1 MGGVRAVPGP
11 SRRSPAHGPS
21 WSVHG
26 GLFPPGECE
35 RPFPSGRREAI
46 MSDQRPRLGGASVPS
61 TSVLLFHYTSYQP
74 KTDAVQPIGN
84 PNERL
89 GIADASRMVS
99 VRNNPPYRH
108 SGSPDPTRQHSAAPH
123 TTSTSM
129 KIKSITSRLIHGSP
143 IAFGHRPH
151 SEEPR
156 QTKATPHHDN
166 PTSNSASPSMAP
178 TPASLPPDM
187 RSSSAYQLPQS
198 ECRHRT
204 SDTGR
209 TENRARRLQSKTTAT
224 NASPRLHQ

>member
-1 MGGVRAVPGP
+1 MKRRRGETPVLTDRTVDSQAR
-11 SRRSPAHGPS
+11 SRSPAWGECVRSRDRP
-21 WSVHG
+21 G
-26 GLFPPGECE
+26 DLPRTDPPGPFTEASFPTRKCE
-35 RPFPSGRREAI
+35 RSSLLGRREAI

-151 SEEPR
+151 SCLLY
-156 QTKATPHHDN
+156 T
-166 PTSNSASPSMAP
+166 SPS
-178 TPASLPPDM
+178 
-187 RSSSAYQLPQS
+187 
-198 ECRHRT
+198 
-204 SDTGR
+204 
-209 TENRARRLQSKTTAT
+209 
-224 NASPRLHQ
+224 PRD